1 MYGEDGTYWSTGM
14 TTIRTT
20 CSRCGDVE
28 LSTKDIHLELTGSGN
43 EGTYRFSCPACLT
56 TQHRPAT
63 HRVVSILLATG
74 VAYEVIVDATPITES
89 EIGRFVAMLDQD
101 DWFGRLVASGG

>member
-1 MYGEDGTYWSTGM
+1 M

-28 LSTKDIHLELTGSGN
+28 LSTTDISLELAGSGD
-43 EGTYRFSCPACLT
+43 EGTYRFACPTCST
-56 TQHRPAT
+56 TQHRPAS

-74 VAYEVIVDATPITES
+74 VAYEVVVDAVPITET

>member
-1 MYGEDGTYWSTGM
+1 M

-20 CSRCGDVE
+20 CSQCGDVE
-28 LSTKDIHLELTGSGN
+28 LSTADISLELVGTGD
-43 EGTYRFSCPACLT
+43 EGTYRFACPTCSM
-56 TQHRPAT
+56 TQHRPAS

-74 VAYEVIVDATPITES
+74 VAYEVVVDAAPITET
-89 EIGRFVAMLDQD
+89 EIGRFMAMLDQD

>member
-1 MYGEDGTYWSTGM
+1 M

-28 LSTKDIHLELTGSGN
+28 LSTTDISLELTGTGH
-43 EGTYRFSCPACLT
+43 EGTYRFTCPSCLT
-56 TQHRPAT
+56 IQYRPAS

-74 VAYEVIVDATPITES
+74 VAYEVVVDAAPITEF

>member
-1 MYGEDGTYWSTGM
+1 M
-14 TTIRTT
+14 TTIRTA

-28 LSTKDIHLELTGSGN
+28 LSTKDIHLELTGDGD
-43 EGTYRFSCPACLT
+43 EGTYRFSCPSCAT
-56 TQHRPAT
+56 TQHHPAS

-74 VAYEVIVDATPITES
+74 VAYEVVLGAVPITES
-89 EIGRFVAMLDQD
+89 EIDRFRAMLDQD